1 MLKNYFK
8 VAMRNL
14 LKRKVYTAINILGL
28 ATGMAVCMLMVLF
41 VQSELGYDKHHEN
54 GDNIYRVVL
63 DRKYPGRATS
73 YSIIPQSIG
82 GAIKTEYP
90 EVLESTRVY
99 NFGGGGNF
107 FLRIADKT
115 FEERKVLAVD
125 SNFFRVFSADMI
137 KGDAANA
144 LLRPNTVVIN
154 RSTAERYYGSVE
166 NAFGKTFETD
176 GNNNVPNVFE
186 VTAICEDWPE
196 NSHFDFNLLLSTAGF
211 EFTRQPNYINFA
223 AHTYLLLSPQASPAA
238 LEARFPDII
247 KKFVAG
253 PVQQAFGKSIDDFQK
268 EGNGYTYY
276 LQPMKKIHLIS
287 HLEAELKPN
296 GSMAAVYIFSIVA
309 VFILALA
316 CINFVNLSTA
326 RSVERAKEVG
336 IRKTF
341 GSERKA
347 LIGQFLFESVV
358 ISLISIIIAIGLIAL
373 LLPLFNQL
381 AGRELSLGYFFTP
394 MRIAGMLLFTLIV
407 GIVAGIYPAF
417 FLSSFKPVLVLKGR
431 FRSQKY
437 GMLLRNGLVVFQF
450 AISVTLIVATV
461 VVNRQMNY
469 MLGDRLGFRKD
480 HTIVVERTDL
490 VAQQT
495 KAFRDEL
502 SKINGVEM
510 VSGTSAMPGQENF
523 FGVTFQAMGSNE
535 QVTGRGIISDENYAS
550 ALGLEMKEGRFLSKD
565 FSTDSFAVV
574 LNEKAVSEFG
584 LTEPIGARLTTP
596 DGFLNAQDGSQI
608 IYTVVGVV
616 KDFHFQSLHQPIAP
630 LIFTN
635 SSRLGDATFMTALR
649 VKSSG
654 FQQTIAAV
662 EEVWK
667 KFVKDTPFNFAFLD
681 QVLTDQYHAEQSTQ
695 RIFNIFSFLAI
706 FIACIGLLG
715 LATYSTQQRIREI
728 GIRKV
733 LGATGFNIVT
743 MLSVSFLKL
752 VLLASLIAFPIAWWF
767 MKEWLNDFAYRI
779 NLSVWVFLLV
789 AVIAFIVALA
799 TVSVQ
804 AIRAALANPVKSL
817 RTE

>member
-1 MLKNYFK
+1 M
-8 VAMRNL
+8 
-14 LKRKVYTAINILGL
+14 
-28 ATGMAVCMLMVLF
+28 
-41 VQSELGYDKHHEN
+41 
-54 GDNIYRVVL
+54 
-63 DRKYPGRATS
+63 
-73 YSIIPQSIG
+73 
-82 GAIKTEYP
+82 
-90 EVLESTRVY
+90 
-99 NFGGGGNF
+99 
-107 FLRIADKT
+107 
-115 FEERKVLAVD
+115 
-125 SNFFRVFSADMI
+125 
-137 KGDAANA
+137 
-144 LLRPNTVVIN
+144 
-154 RSTAERYYGSVE
+154 
-166 NAFGKTFETD
+166 
-176 GNNNVPNVFE
+176 
-186 VTAICEDWPE
+186 
-196 NSHFDFNLLLSTAGF
+196 
-211 EFTRQPNYINFA
+211 
-223 AHTYLLLSPQASPAA
+223 
-238 LEARFPDII
+238 
-247 KKFVAG
+247 
-253 PVQQAFGKSIDDFQK
+253 
-268 EGNGYTYY
+268 
-276 LQPMKKIHLIS
+276 
-287 HLEAELKPN
+287 
-296 GSMAAVYIFSIVA
+296 
-309 VFILALA
+309 
-316 CINFVNLSTA
+316 
-326 RSVERAKEVG
+326 
-336 IRKTF
+336 
-341 GSERKA
+341 
-347 LIGQFLFESVV
+347 
-358 ISLISIIIAIGLIAL
+358 
-373 LLPLFNQL
+373 
-381 AGRELSLGYFFTP
+381 
-394 MRIAGMLLFTLIV
+394 
-407 GIVAGIYPAF
+407 
-417 FLSSFKPVLVLKGR
+417 
-431 FRSQKY
+431 SQKY

-574 LNEKAVSEFG
+574 LNEKAVAEFG

-789 AVIAFIVALA
+789 AAIAFIVALA

-804 AIRAALANPVKSL
+804 AIRAALANPVS
-817 RTE
+817 R